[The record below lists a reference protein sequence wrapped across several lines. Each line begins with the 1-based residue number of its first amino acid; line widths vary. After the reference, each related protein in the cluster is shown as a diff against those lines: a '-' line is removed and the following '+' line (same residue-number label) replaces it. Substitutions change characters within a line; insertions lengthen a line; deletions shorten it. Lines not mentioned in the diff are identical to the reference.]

1 MHAYILVLMYHRV
14 IVMCSNF
21 PVKYEIKTRLC
32 GKTRNDH
39 KTTQDHNLYRLHNN
53 KLELKT
59 V

>member
-1 MHAYILVLMYHRV
+1 MHAYILVSMYHRD

-21 PVKYEIKTRLC
+21 PVKYEIKTLC

-39 KTTQDHNLYRLHNN
+39 NTTHDHNLYRLHNN